1 MCCTIVRGAACV
13 AVQPHPRKVRSVHML
28 AFETM
33 SKKLINDPER
43 VVDES
48 LAGLVSINSGLKLLE
63 GHRVVLRADVQE
75 LVKQGKVKKTVNFS
89 VYANYFMIVITLP
102 PHTS

>member
-1 MCCTIVRGAACV
+1 
-13 AVQPHPRKVRSVHML
+13 ML

-33 SKKLINDPER
+33 SKKLINDRER
-43 VVDES
+43 AVDES

-75 LVKQGKVKKTVNFS
+75 LVKQGKVKNYEFFCLCKLCHDSHNSTTTYQLGKLMS
-89 VYANYFMIVITLP
+89 LANN
-102 PHTS
+102 

>member
-1 MCCTIVRGAACV
+1 MKVVRGAACV
-13 AVQPHPRKVRSVHML
+13 LVAVEPHPRKVSLKVSPQL
-28 AFETM
+28 QEM

-48 LAGLVSINSGLKLLE
+48 LAGLVSVNSELKLLE

-75 LVKQGKVKKTVNFS
+75 VVKQGKVKEI
-89 VYANYFMIVITLP
+89 YACVCMQQL
-102 PHTS
+102 

>member
-1 MCCTIVRGAACV
+1 MR
-13 AVQPHPRKVRSVHML
+13 RSIHGPGQVHGL
-28 AFETM
+28 PLVTM

-48 LAGLVSINSGLKLLE
+48 LAGLVSVSSGLKLLE

-75 LVKQGKVKKTVNFS
+75 LVEQEKVKAFIECVNNYEFS
-89 VYANYFMIVITLP
+89 IYANYVTMSLCHNSIY
-102 PHTS
+102 HGS

>member
-1 MCCTIVRGAACV
+1 
-13 AVQPHPRKVRSVHML
+13 
-28 AFETM
+28 M

-48 LAGLVSINSGLKLLE
+48 LAGLVSVNSGVKLLE

-75 LVKQGKVKKTVNFS
+75 LIKQEKVLQYHYTPSLNIH
-89 VYANYFMIVITLP
+89 N
-102 PHTS
+102 TSDTASE